1 MRVFI
6 CWLISMSDWVGE
18 LSLFYVFLV
27 FGGADG
33 IKPEYA
39 FIAEM
44 IPPDI
49 HFLIAGSVMAIIPAI
64 ITAIYGT
71 INYDLV
77 LSWAIVRWM
86 SPLNIFTNQVFY
98 FFKTLFLSGAA
109 WAALFTYLT
118 YKFFPNANLE
128 WFTNFAK
135 TLFNYLFPN

>member
-6 CWLISMSDWVGE
+6 CWLISLSDWVGE
-18 LSLFYVFLV
+18 LSLYYVFLV
-27 FGGADG
+27 FSGSNS

-44 IPPDI
+44 IPPNI
-49 HFLIAGSVMAIIPAI
+49 HFLVAGCVMAVIPAI

-77 LSWAIVRWM
+77 LSWAVVRWM
-86 SPLNIFTNQVFY
+86 SPLNIVTNQVFY

-109 WAALFTYLT
+109 WAALFTYFT
-118 YKFFPNANLE
+118 FKYFPNANLE
-128 WFTNFAK
+128 WFTNMVK
-135 TLFNYLFPN
+135 SLFNFI